1 VITIFAA
8 EPLFAF
14 SQKLPTKMS
23 RFHSLKIKD
32 IRQETAECVSIAFEV
47 PESLREEFSFLP
59 GQHLTLKTILD
70 GEDVRRNYSLC
81 SCPSENEWR
90 IAIKKIPGGKFSTYA
105 NEQLKV
111 GDSIEV
117 MPPIGKFTCKTDPAQ
132 AKHYLAFAAGSGI
145 TPVMSI
151 LKAVLKNEPE
161 SLFTLF
167 YINQRTDTIIF
178 KEELENLKN
187 LYLQR
192 FSLHHILTKEDTGS
206 DLLSGRPT
214 PEKIRQLAKTLFD
227 LEDVDEYYICGPEE
241 MIHGIKDTLQELG
254 VDKDRIH
261 YELFTTG
268 QKTTDRPKWTAPA
281 DAVAAKITI
290 TIDGNT
296 FTFDQSS
303 PEKTILDAAHETG
316 ADLPFACKGGVCC
329 TCKAKLLKGE
339 AEMEVNYG
347 LDPEE
352 VEKGY
357 ILTCQAHPKTSEVV
371 LSFDE

>member
-1 VITIFAA
+1 
-8 EPLFAF
+8 
-14 SQKLPTKMS
+14 MS

-32 IRQETAECVSIAFEV
+32 IRQETADCVSIAFEI
-47 PESLREEFSFLP
+47 PESLQKEFSFKP
-59 GQHLTLKTILD
+59 GQHLTLKTTLE

-81 SCPSENEWR
+81 SCPSEKEWR
-90 IAIKKIPGGKFSTYA
+90 IAVKKIPGGRFSTFA
-105 NEQLKV
+105 NEQLNV

-117 MPPIGKFTCKTDPAQ
+117 MPPIGKFVCETKPEQ

-145 TPVMSI
+145 TPVISI
-151 LKAVLKNEPE
+151 LKSVLKNEPE

-187 LYLQR
+187 LYLRR

-214 PEKIRQLAKTLFD
+214 PEKIKRLAKTLFE
-227 LEDVDEYYICGPEE
+227 LEDVDEYYVCGPED
-241 MIHGIKDTLQELG
+241 MIQGIRDTLQELG
-254 VDKDRIH
+254 VEKDRIH
-261 YELFTTG
+261 FELFTTG
-268 QKTTDRPKWTAPA
+268 RKATSGPKWTAPQG
-281 DAVAAKITI
+281 AVAARITI

-303 PEKTILDAAHETG
+303 PEKTILDAAYETG

-347 LDPEE
+347 LEPDE
-352 VEKGY
+352 VASGY
-357 ILTCQAHPKTSEVV
+357 ILTCQAHPKTEELV

>member
-1 VITIFAA
+1 
-8 EPLFAF
+8 
-14 SQKLPTKMS
+14 MS

-32 IRQETAECVSIAFEV
+32 IRQETPECVSLAFEV

-132 AKHYLAFAAGSGI
+132 AKHCLAFAAGSGI

-281 DAVAAKITI
+281 GAVAARVTI

-296 FTFDQSS
+296 FTFNQSS
-303 PEKTILDAAHETG
+303 PE
-316 ADLPFACKGGVCC
+316 
-329 TCKAKLLKGE
+329 
-339 AEMEVNYG
+339 
-347 LDPEE
+347 
-352 VEKGY
+352 
-357 ILTCQAHPKTSEVV
+357 
-371 LSFDE
+371 

>member
-1 VITIFAA
+1 
-8 EPLFAF
+8 
-14 SQKLPTKMS
+14 MS

-32 IRQETAECVSIAFEV
+32 IRQETAECVSLAFEV

-59 GQHLTLKTILD
+59 GQHLTLKTMLD

-117 MPPIGKFTCKTDPAQ
+117 MPPIGKFTCKTDPAK

-347 LDPEE
+347 LEPEE